1 MVALVIS
8 PPLSRLFNLCMRESY
23 YRMFKI
29 ARVVPVF
36 KGEDPTEFSNYR
48 PVSVLP
54 VLSQVFERVLK
65 ERLVAFLE
73 REGVVTPGQYGFREG
88 HSTTMAILDMVE
100 RVRAAWGRRNV
111 ALGVHAFRLGF
122 STVSS

>member
-1 MVALVIS
+1 MT
-8 PPLSRLFNLCMRESY
+8 LSRKESY
-23 YRMFKI
+23 YPSFFKI
-29 ARVVPVF
+29 AREVPVF
-36 KGEDPTEFSNYR
+36 KGEDSRVFSNYR

-100 RVRAAWGRRNV
+100 SRDLETIGTLPDIVLANV
-111 ALGVHAFRLGF
+111 FVIYVIKMNSER
-122 STVSS
+122 

>member
-1 MVALVIS
+1 MGVARQIS
-8 PPLSRLFNLCMRESY
+8 GPLSRLLNCCIRGGFY
-23 YRMFKI
+23 PGAFKV

-36 KGEDPTEFSNYR
+36 EGEDPTEFSNYR

-73 REGVVTPGQYGFREG
+73 EKGVVTPGQYGFREG

-100 RVRAAWGRRNV
+100 RLRSVWGRGNV
-111 ALGVHAFRLGF
+111 ALGVFID
-122 STVSS
+122 

>member
-1 MVALVIS
+1 
-8 PPLSRLFNLCMRESY
+8 MRESHY
-23 YRMFKI
+23 PAFFKI

-100 RVRAAWGRRNV
+100 RVRAWLQKTRIMA
-111 ALGVHAFRLGF
+111 
-122 STVSS
+122 S